1 METGDKKGT
10 RPTAKETA
18 TEKNKKPAPVQA
30 QADIQSKQAVK
41 TSSVPPEAL
50 LPFRIARRFTE
61 EGKDPLEAVRY
72 ARRDCKII
80 NVNGSV
86 VFEFNNAEVPEE
98 WSQLACDILVSK
110 YFRKAGVPDTE
121 HETSVRQ
128 VIRRITHT
136 VRDEGFAF
144 GGYFKDEKEADTF
157 EAELAHILIHQIGA
171 FNSPV
176 WFNLGLWHE
185 YKIEGSGGAYAWNP
199 ESDAI
204 EKTDTAYHRPQ
215 CSACFIQSIKD
226 DLMDIFQ
233 LAKNEARLF
242 KYGSGTG
249 SNFSKIRSK
258 EEKLS
263 GGGTSSGIMSFLEV
277 LDRAAGAT
285 KSGGTTRRAAKMV
298 ILDADH
304 PEIIDFINWKRKE
317 ERKARAL
324 QEAGIDLDEAVH
336 TVAGQNANNSVR
348 VTDKFMKAC
357 QDDGVWETR
366 YRTTQEVAEKLKA
379 RDILGQAAQAAW
391 ECGDPGIQ
399 FDTTI
404 NRWHTCKTS
413 GRINS
418 SNPCSEYM
426 FLDDSACNLASL
438 NLMKFVREDG
448 SFDIEAF
455 KHAVGIL
462 ILAQEILIDLASY
475 PTERIAA
482 NSHAF
487 RPLGL
492 GYANMGTLLMVKG
505 IPYDS
510 PEAAAWCGALTSLM
524 TGQAY
529 AVSAL
534 TAEKKGPFPK
544 YEENAQAM
552 IDVIGLHR
560 ESALKLDDKYIPEEL
575 LMASNQVW
583 DDALLFGKR
592 HGFKNAQVTVI
603 APTGTIGL
611 LMDCDTTGIEPGF
624 SLVTFKKLSG
634 GGYFKI
640 INQSV
645 VPALEHLG
653 YPPAQVQDMLEYV
666 IGTGKFEDT
675 PHVNPSALLEK
686 GFNREEITLIE
697 EQLPRVMNLSQAF
710 SPRILGED
718 AVVRMGLDWKE
729 AQEEGYDMLT
739 RLGFSNAETEEA
751 SKVACGR
758 MTIEGAPH
766 LKEEHLPVFDC
777 ANRCGKDGKRFI
789 APLGH
794 IKMMAAAQPFISG
807 AISKTINLPSSI
819 TPKELERI
827 FVEAWKRGLKAVAVY
842 RDCSKITQPL
852 SNTTAM
858 KKADN
863 VSTDPALWRTALQ
876 RRRLPKKR
884 GGFTQEAK
892 VGGQKVYV
900 RTGEYG
906 DGRLGEIF
914 IDMAKEG
921 AAFRS
926 LMNCFAIAISLGLQ
940 YGVPLEEYVDCFT
953 FTRFEPQGTVT
964 DHPNLKYSTSVIDY
978 IFRLLG
984 MEYLGRT
991 DFVQVKPTSSQTLQ
1005 IERTLASP
1013 TASKKEVEEAEK
1025 SLKNLSAIPVYKDTA
1040 GDALSSHLS
1049 NMMGDAPFCN
1059 ICGHITVRN
1068 GSCYRCLSCG
1078 NSLGCS

>member
-10 RPTAKETA
+10 RPTVKETA
-18 TEKNKKPAPVQA
+18 TEKNKSPAPVQA
-30 QADIQSKQAVK
+30 RADIQSKEAVK

-136 VRDEGFAF
+136 VRDEGLAF

-204 EKTDTAYHRPQ
+204 EKTDTAYRRPQ

-263 GGGTSSGIMSFLEV
+263 GGGTSSGVMSFLEV

-324 QEAGIDLDEAVH
+324 QEAGIDLDDAVH

-348 VTDKFMKAC
+348 VTDEFMKAY

-379 RDILGQAAQAAW
+379 RDILSQAAQAAW

-448 SFDIEAF
+448 SFDVEAF

-462 ILAQEILIDLASY
+462 ILAQEILVDLASY

-534 TAEKKGPFPK
+534 TAEKKGPFQK
-544 YEENAQAM
+544 YEENAQTM

-560 ESALKLDDKYIPEEL
+560 ESALKLDDKYVPEEL

-592 HGFKNAQVTVI
+592 HGFRNAQVTVI

-653 YPPAQVQDMLEYV
+653 YPPAQVQDILEYV

-686 GFNREEITLIE
+686 GFSREEIALIE

-739 RLGFSNAETEEA
+739 KLGFSNAEIEEA

-827 FVEAWKRGLKAVAVY
+827 FVEAWKRGLKAVSVY
-842 RDCSKITQPL
+842 RDSSKITQPL
-852 SNTTAM
+852 SNSTAM

-863 VSTDPALWRTALQ
+863 VRTDPSLWRTVLQ
-876 RRRLPKKR
+876 RKRLPKKR

-964 DHPNLKYSTSVIDY
+964 DHPNIKYSTSVIDY

-1025 SLKNLSAIPVYKDTA
+1025 SLKNLSTIPVYKDTA

>member
-10 RPTAKETA
+10 PSTVKKTTGEKKTSAAHNRAPTDSR
-18 TEKNKKPAPVQA
+18 EKQTVRA
-30 QADIQSKQAVK
+30 
-41 TSSVPPEAL
+41 SSVPPEAL
-50 LPFRIARRFTE
+50 VPFRIARRFTE

-80 NVNGSV
+80 NVDGSV
-86 VFEFNNAEVPEE
+86 VFELSNAEVPEE
-98 WSQLACDILVSK
+98 WSQLASDILVTK
-110 YFRKAGVPDTE
+110 YFRKAGVRGTGNE
-121 HETSVRQ
+121 VSVRQ
-128 VIRRITHT
+128 VIRRITRT
-136 VRDEGFAF
+136 IRKEGLAF
-144 GGYFKDEKEADTF
+144 GGYFKDEAEADTF
-157 EAELAHILIHQIGA
+157 EAELSHILIRQIGA

-185 YKIEGSGGAYAWNP
+185 YGIEGSGGAFAWNP
-199 ESDAI
+199 KTDAI
-204 EKTDTAYHRPQ
+204 EETNTAYHHPQ
-215 CSACFIQSIKD
+215 CSACFIQSIQD
-226 DLMDIFQ
+226 DLMEIFQ

-249 SNFSKIRSK
+249 SNFSKIRSR

-263 GGGTSSGIMSFLEV
+263 GGGTSSGLMSFLEV

-317 ERKARAL
+317 EDKARAL
-324 QEAGIDLDEAVH
+324 QRAGIDLDDAVH
-336 TVAGQNANNSVR
+336 TVSGQNANNSIR
-348 VTDKFMKAC
+348 VTDKFMKAY

-379 RDILGQAAQAAW
+379 RDILSQAAQAAW

-438 NLMKFVREDG
+438 NLMKFLKEDG

-462 ILAQEILIDLASY
+462 ILAQEILVDLASY
-475 PTERIAA
+475 PTKRIAT
-482 NSHAF
+482 NSHDF

-492 GYANMGTLLMVKG
+492 GYANLGTLLMVKG

-510 PEAAAWCGALTSLM
+510 QEGTAWCGALTSLM

-534 TAEKKGPFPK
+534 VAEKKGPFHRYK
-544 YEENAQAM
+544 ENAQSM
-552 IDVIGLHR
+552 LDVIGLHR
-560 ESALKLDDKYIPEEL
+560 ESALKLDDRYIPQEL

-592 HGFKNAQVTVI
+592 HGFRNAQVSVI

-611 LMDCDTTGIEPGF
+611 LMDCDTTGIEPDF
-624 SLVTFKKLSG
+624 SLVKLKKLSG
-634 GGYFKI
+634 GGFFKI

-645 VPALEHLG
+645 VPALENLG
-653 YPPAQVQDMLEYV
+653 YQPAQVQDILEYV
-666 IGTGKFEDT
+666 IGTGKLEGT
-675 PHVNPSALLEK
+675 PHINPDSLLEK
-686 GFNREEITLIE
+686 GFTKEDISLLEER
-697 EQLPRVMNLSQAF
+697 LPSMMHLSEVF
-710 SPRILGED
+710 SPGILGE
-718 AVVRMGLDWKE
+718 ATLGRVGLDWDE
-729 AQEEGYDMLT
+729 AGKPGFDILHA
-739 RLGFSNAETEEA
+739 LGFSPAEIDEA
-751 SKVACGR
+751 SKSACGR
-758 MTIEGAPH
+758 LTMEGAPH
-766 LKEEHLPVFDC
+766 IKEEHLPVFDC
-777 ANRCGKDGKRFI
+777 ANRCGRDGKRFI

-794 IKMMAAAQPFISG
+794 VKMMAAAQPFISG

-842 RDCSKITQPL
+842 RDGSKITQPL
-852 SNTTAM
+852 SNS
-858 KKADN
+858 
-863 VSTDPALWRTALQ
+863 VSTKKVDEVSADPALWRTALQ

-884 GGFTQEAK
+884 GGFTQEAR

-964 DHPNLKYSTSVIDY
+964 DHPNIKYSTSVIDY

-1025 SLKNLSAIPVYKDTA
+1025 SLKSLSAIPVYRDTG

-1068 GSCYRCLSCG
+1068 GSCYRCLNCG